1 MKRVV
6 IIVKGKVQKVGY
18 RDWVEDIALDT
29 SITGYVENLK
39 PYKVRIVCEGEKE
52 NLEKFIDLI
61 KIEDYPIFVKDMN
74 IEYKEPTGEFEYF
87 EIKRGDWQEELGER
101 MDVAARVMYAT
112 MKNTSQSLKI
122 GERMLGKQDQTLGKQ
137 DQMIDKQDQTLGK
150 QDQMLGKQ
158 DQMLGKQDQMLGK
171 QDQTTGSIEN
181 LRGDMGER
189 FDILDDKYGAIN
201 RNLLKVIE
209 KIEYLLEKSDRDREA
224 NSKTMER
231 LLNEL
236 IDARKNG
243 SS

>member
-137 DQMIDKQDQTLGK
+137 DQMIDKQDQ
-150 QDQMLGKQ
+150 
-158 DQMLGKQDQMLGK
+158 MLGKQDQMLGK